1 MRTGIVNG
9 IGGGRYNPDGLLTWG
24 QTLAILSRFVEP
36 QEYALQHIRYNG
48 WALQAV
54 QTAVAYGWIEDSVAF
69 APNAVISRGQLE
81 ELINSVLALY
91 R

>member
-1 MRTGIVNG
+1 M
-9 IGGGRYNPDGLLTWG
+9 TWG

-36 QEYALQHIRYNG
+36 QEYALQHIQYNG

-69 APNAVISRGQLE
+69 APNAVIGRGQLE